1 MKEFFA
7 VTSLVLGF
15 ATFVPY
21 YAGIWKGTVK
31 PHLFSWIPWT
41 LTTAV
46 GFWAS
51 LSHGGGYG
59 SWLFALQAVLCLVV
73 LVYAIFRGEKE
84 ITVLDRA
91 AFVGSVLA
99 VIIYIFTKDAII
111 SILLAA
117 TADCLG
123 FVPTFRKSY
132 KKPREEPIS
141 TYALSGTSFAFSIAA
156 VSMYT
161 FETVFYAGILV
172 AANFLFVLFAL
183 YRRSVLRTT

>member
-1 MKEFFA
+1 MKEVLA
-7 VTSLVLGF
+7 IASLALGF

-21 YAGIWKGTVK
+21 CAAMLKGTVK

-59 SWLFALQAVLCLVV
+59 SWLFALQAVCCAAV

-84 ITVLDRA
+84 ITTLDRA

-99 VIIYIFTKDAII
+99 VIIYIFTKDAVV

-123 FVPTFRKSY
+123 FVPTFRKSFM
-132 KKPREEPIS
+132 KPRDEPAL
-141 TYALSGTSFAFSIAA
+141 TYIFSGTSFALSIAA
-156 VSMYT
+156 LSAYT
-161 FETVFYAGILV
+161 FETVFYPFVLV
-172 AANFLFVLFAL
+172 AANYVFVLFVTHRKAAL
-183 YRRSVLRTT
+183 R